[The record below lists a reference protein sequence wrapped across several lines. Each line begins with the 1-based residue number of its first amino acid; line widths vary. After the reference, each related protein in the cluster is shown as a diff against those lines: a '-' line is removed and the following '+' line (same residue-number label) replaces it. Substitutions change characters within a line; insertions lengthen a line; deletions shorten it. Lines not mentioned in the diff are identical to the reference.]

1 MQKWRLSY
9 LSVLNSQESSALWNK
24 SQWRKF
30 HKEGINY
37 DLLPTLLL
45 YLHKK
50 VIAENDHYLGKPG
63 KAETT
68 LLLMTIFRF
77 VLRVLLN
84 FVSYHDKR
92 GGNK

>member
-1 MQKWRLSY
+1 MLIA
-9 LSVLNSQESSALWNK
+9 SQSSALWNK

-30 HKEGINY
+30 HKERINY

-45 YLHKK
+45 YLHKQ
-50 VIAENDHYLGKPG
+50 VITENDHYLGKPG